1 MGGHISSGNRRP
13 LRAHRCTMKSAV
25 APLRSYDDFIG
36 ESSRYILP
44 KNLEKWLKRVHK
56 NLLYYQSNYFL
67 SLICLFLFI
76 MFINPVTTAG
86 GIVGVALVAGVTA
99 LGRQFLPPHLQRYA
113 LLGATFLARSYF
125 IDIFALGIQLLLAVT
140 AVLAHA
146 SLRKRNLA
154 NKINRALVK
163 NFYSSLSPMGLLLRA
178 LRIQID

>member
-1 MGGHISSGNRRP
+1 
-13 LRAHRCTMKSAV
+13 MKSAEKTAV

-44 KNLEKWLKRVHK
+44 KNLEKWLKRVPK

-76 MFINPVTTAG
+76 MFINPVTT
-86 GIVGVALVAGVTA
+86 VGGVTA